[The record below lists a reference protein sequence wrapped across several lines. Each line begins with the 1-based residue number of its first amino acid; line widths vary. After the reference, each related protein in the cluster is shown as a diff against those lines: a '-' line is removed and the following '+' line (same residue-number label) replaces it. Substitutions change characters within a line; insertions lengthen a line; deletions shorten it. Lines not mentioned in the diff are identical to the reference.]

1 MTQWYR
7 DCYDEKKTQAMI
19 EIKKY
24 NWTILTPLWAFM
36 DKFSQNVDK
45 QLWTKVGNF
54 VIALS
59 HPKPCRALAQNRDTK
74 SSNVK

>member
-7 DCYDEKKTQAMI
+7 DCYDENKNTMI

-24 NWTILTPLWAFM
+24 NRTILTPLWAFM

-45 QLWTKVGNF
+45 QL
-54 VIALS
+54 
-59 HPKPCRALAQNRDTK
+59 
-74 SSNVK
+74 